1 MKEPAQEYIH
11 LIEARFFLTKKDFER
26 RHKLLDEV
34 FLHVPVD
41 LTINCLVENGRRF
54 KVIFDF
60 ASQSKSPSEKSGQ
73 TKYHKQK
80 I

>member
-1 MKEPAQEYIH
+1 MKEPAQEFIH

-26 RHKLLDEV
+26 RYQLLDEV

-54 KVIFDF
+54 KLIFDF
-60 ASQSKSPSEKSGQ
+60 ANQFKDPSQ
-73 TKYHKQK
+73 KQG
-80 I
+80 